1 VQTITAG
8 DAIVNNTFTLNL
20 FPNPTSSIL
29 KVWIEGAEQKA
40 QIRVYDIM
48 GKLVM
53 QQATTT
59 TLTQLNVSKLPAGIY
74 MLNVNNGKQTKAA
87 KFVKE

>member
-1 VQTITAG
+1 
-8 DAIVNNTFTLNL
+8 
-20 FPNPTSSIL
+20 
-29 KVWIEGAEQKA
+29 
-40 QIRVYDIM
+40 M

-53 QQATTT
+53 QQVSTS

-74 MLNVNNGKQTKAA
+74 LLNVNNGKETRAA